1 MIKKTKNK
9 SAFQNHEPMSHERK
23 KKKVTEEPRVLNQGL
38 KFVKI
43 LKMSTENQRLILWWL
58 KKIKKIKC
66 VPQIQREPMKLE
78 EASIRAKA
86 QARENIYKTFHVVIT
101 RYIAMNVSF
110 YLSIFKVNEKM
121 K

>member
-1 MIKKTKNK
+1 
-9 SAFQNHEPMSHERK
+9 
-23 KKKVTEEPRVLNQGL
+23 
-38 KFVKI
+38 
-43 LKMSTENQRLILWWL
+43 
-58 KKIKKIKC
+58 
-66 VPQIQREPMKLE
+66 MKLE

>member
-43 LKMSTENQRLILWWL
+43 LKMSTENQRLILW
-58 KKIKKIKC
+58 
-66 VPQIQREPMKLE
+66 
-78 EASIRAKA
+78 
-86 QARENIYKTFHVVIT
+86 
-101 RYIAMNVSF
+101 
-110 YLSIFKVNEKM
+110 
-121 K
+121 